1 MKIGKIPEATLKKVI
16 LEQLGAKRDEVL
28 ISTGIGEDCAALKLK
43 KERYSYSPPTRSQER
58 PRSGQAG
65 SAYHRQ

>member
-28 ISTGIGEDCAALKLK
+28 IGPGHWRRLCGIEA
-43 KERYSYSPPTRSQER
+43 
-58 PRSGQAG
+58 
-65 SAYHRQ
+65 

>member
-28 ISTGIGEDCAALKLK
+28 IGPGIGEDCAALKL
-43 KERYSYSPPTRSQER
+43 EE
-58 PRSGQAG
+58 
-65 SAYHRQ
+65 

>member
-28 ISTGIGEDCAALKLK
+28 IGPGIGEVDPKVDK
-43 KERYSYSPPTRSQER
+43 MEE
-58 PRSGQAG
+58 
-65 SAYHRQ
+65 